1 MTSLRKCADSV
12 TKTFGK
18 ATYVVSAIL
27 IFLGGCTTDWIVE
40 GSYYRTTQTLLE
52 VQSSPP
58 GKILING
65 SQKGESPSSIPLEYE
80 REVQRKTRKVSYWI
94 SQPGLA
100 LGITLLS
107 LGLYLPFSAIPVDVE
122 LRQEPQSTFRSNQFL
137 VQVQADEYQPW
148 ENVVVCTGQDRL
160 VLNPTLTRRE

>member
-1 MTSLRKCADSV
+1 MKFTNPSKVTYYAFTLLLSLC
-12 TKTFGK
+12 
-18 ATYVVSAIL
+18 
-27 IFLGGCTTDWIVE
+27 GCTTEWAVE
-40 GSYYRTTQTLLE
+40 GSYYRTTQTLLAVE
-52 VQSSPP
+52 SIPP

-65 SQKGESPSSIPLEYE
+65 SHKGESPFSMSLEYE

-122 LRQEPQSTFRSNQFL
+122 LMQEPQATFRSNQFV
-137 VQVQADEYQPW
+137 VQVQADGHQPW
-148 ENVVVCTGQDRL
+148 ENTVVCTGQDRL
-160 VLNPTLTRRE
+160 VLNPILVRRE